1 MSIDETE
8 ARERERLWRA
18 QRFRLWAGVILEAA
32 AWFAAVL
39 ILHWLVRL
47 ATT

>member
-1 MSIDETE
+1 MSNDEAE
-8 ARERERLWRA
+8 WRTR
-18 QRFRLWAGVILEAA
+18 RFWLWAGVALEAA

>member
-8 ARERERLWRA
+8 SRERERLWRV
-18 QRFRLWAGVILEAA
+18 QRSRLWARVILEAI
-32 AWFAAVL
+32 AWFTAVL